1 MSAYR
6 KRFSENIVIIV
17 LVGIIGSFYLSVF
30 TLDKIADSKIN
41 KMLEG
46 ENPSAELILALDSK
60 NPIMRENVE
69 EVLNEVGDP
78 LLVAL
83 APVCEGEAIIAK
95 SYDPDS
101 NGPHTLVFSIGK
113 FSQNWTYEFLEDY
126 GPLSRNPE
134 DVELMVCVSEQTKT
148 LETCSYKSGSRRRR
162 IQHSK
167 TLNIY
172 EAATGELIESIY
184 LEGSEPRGCPP
195 FLILSSDGYIHGSR
209 IKEKEVREIL
219 EGYYQ

>member
-6 KRFSENIVIIV
+6 RKSDDFVIIIVI
-17 LVGIIGSFYLSVF
+17 GIIGAFILGVF
-30 TLDKIADSKIN
+30 IFDKIAESKIN
-41 KMLEG
+41 KILEG
-46 ENPSAELILALDSK
+46 ENPTNDLILTLESK
-60 NPIMRENVE
+60 NPLMRENAE
-69 EVLNEVGDP
+69 EALNEIGDP
-78 LLVAL
+78 LLIAL
-83 APVCEGEAIIAK
+83 APVCNGEAVNAK
-95 SYDPDS
+95 PYDPDS
-101 NGPHTLVFSIGK
+101 PGPHALVFSIGK
-113 FSQNWTYEFLEDY
+113 TSQNWTYEFLEDY

-148 LETCSYKSGSRRRR
+148 LETCSYESGSHRRR

-209 IKEKEVREIL
+209 IKEKEVLEIL